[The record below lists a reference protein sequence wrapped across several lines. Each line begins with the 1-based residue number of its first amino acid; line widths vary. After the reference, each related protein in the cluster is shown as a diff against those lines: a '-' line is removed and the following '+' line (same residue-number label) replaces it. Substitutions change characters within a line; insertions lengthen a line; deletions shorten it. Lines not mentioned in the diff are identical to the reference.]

1 MPKAAKE
8 TKSKPRAKTFE
19 DVFVTKPE
27 HEHCKQ
33 VLASKRIRDVCFT
46 AWDTSREPYFP
57 EDKGCYYLA
66 ANLEICPTT
75 GREHWQEAR
84 ALVQALIHAPSP
96 CPSPRPSPSSFLV
109 LACILALALA
119 LVHALAR
126 ALARALFHALALA
139 LALLHALA
147 RA

>member
-66 ANLEICPTT
+66 ANLEVCPTT

>member
-66 ANLEICPTT
+66 ANLEVCPTT
-75 GREHWQEAR
+75 GREHWQEGR

-96 CPSPRPSPSSFLV
+96 VSYTHLTLPTK
-109 LACILALALA
+109 A
-119 LVHALAR
+119 
-126 ALARALFHALALA
+126 
-139 LALLHALA
+139 
-147 RA
+147 

>member
-8 TKSKPRAKTFE
+8 TKPKPRAKTFE
-19 DVFVTKPE
+19 DVFVAKPE

-46 AWDTSREPYFP
+46 GWDTSREPYFP

-84 ALVQALIHAPSP
+84 ARVQALIHAPPSP
-96 CPSPRPSPSSFLV
+96 CPTPYSSPSPSPS
-109 LACILALALA
+109 
-119 LVHALAR
+119 
-126 ALARALFHALALA
+126 
-139 LALLHALA
+139 
-147 RA
+147 

>member
-8 TKSKPRAKTFE
+8 TKPKPRAKTFE
-19 DVFVTKPE
+19 DVFVAKPE

-46 AWDTSREPYFP
+46 GWDTSREPYFP

-75 GREHWQEAR
+75 GREHWQVGR

-109 LACILALALA
+109 
-119 LVHALAR
+119 
-126 ALARALFHALALA
+126 RALFHALALA